1 MTRVVLCTAFI
12 LVSVLVSNV
21 NCQQDATSIMDRLK
35 AIWRNFFDGIRGVWN
50 DFKAEVKARTADMR
64 DWSQEM
70 WSKFKEEMN
79 KWMNNRNDITE
90 SEKEDMNNFIE
101 RLRMKETE
109 NEARQSE
116 KENEP

>member
-1 MTRVVLCTAFI
+1 MV
-12 LVSVLVSNV
+12 
-21 NCQQDATSIMDRLK
+21 DRIK
-35 AIWRNFFDGIRGVWN
+35 AIWRNLIDGIRGVWN
-50 DFKAEVKARTADMR
+50 DFKEEVKARTADMR

-70 WSKFKEEMN
+70 WNKFKEEMN

-109 NEARQSE
+109 NEERQSE

>member
-1 MTRVVLCTAFI
+1 MVDRIKEI
-12 LVSVLVSNV
+12 L
-21 NCQQDATSIMDRLK
+21 
-35 AIWRNFFDGIRGVWN
+35 RNFFDGIRSVWN
-50 DFKAEVKARTADMR
+50 DFKEEVKARTADMR

-70 WSKFKEEMN
+70 WNKFKEEMN

-109 NEARQSE
+109 NKERQSE